1 MSATSDAV
9 WIVRDVLEE
18 ILGMVFFRDVQEK
31 FEAEMITE
39 KNDRIEVNEKCDWV
53 SLIDAEKKSWID
65 GDCDCDCDCSCEATS
80 EEMKFVDGDVKP
92 ADCDFCFG
100 RCICE
105 EKGGNHETNVTERK
119 ERKFPEYAMMR
130 FNWKEV
136 EPIFKG
142 QLERWMTLWMIFRYV

>member
-31 FEAEMITE
+31 FEAEMVTE
-39 KNDRIEVNEKCDWV
+39 KSNRIEVNEKCDWV
-53 SLIDAEKKSWID
+53 SLIDAEKKLWID

-80 EEMKFVDGDVKP
+80 EEMKSVDGDVKL
-92 ADCDFCFG
+92 A
-100 RCICE
+100 
-105 EKGGNHETNVTERK
+105 KTNVTERK
-119 ERKFPEYAMMR
+119 ERKFPEYGMMK

-136 EPIFKG
+136 EPIYKG
-142 QLERWMTLWMIFRYV
+142 QSERWMTLWMIFRYV

>member
-31 FEAEMITE
+31 FAAEMIAE
-39 KNDRIEVNEKCDWV
+39 KDDRIEVDDKCDWV

-65 GDCDCDCDCSCEATS
+65 GDCDCDCDCSCKATS
-80 EEMKFVDGDVKP
+80 KEMKSVNGDVKLT
-92 ADCDFCFG
+92 
-100 RCICE
+100 
-105 EKGGNHETNVTERK
+105 ETNVTKRK
-119 ERKFPEYAMMR
+119 ERKFPEYDMMK

-136 EPIFKG
+136 EPNYKG
-142 QLERWMTLWMIFRYV
+142 QSERWMTLWMIF